1 VQHVATWSR
10 ESRLGMGDLQTPAT
24 YDGSLVMRRGQRFES
39 ARRLSFSIDLQEKW
53 TKLRTSRFRSP
64 CPLTPLAPVVPW
76 LVVKQTHVGP
86 TRNSLRDPR
95 ADTAKGELHGTASIS
110 CERHSVRYVPVEGRP
125 STPKSAGAHVVPR
138 GLTRRLHWEREA
150 EKVEVMVP
158 PEAEEDGIA
167 PELSQNPRRI
177 RAAESVEEESAARTP
192 ERPPHN
198 LPLELSSFVGRQKE
212 LAEVE
217 HLLEHNAF

>member
-110 CERHSVRYVPVEGRP
+110 CERHSVRYVAPGVVAAFGLADRVV
-125 STPKSAGAHVVPR
+125 GAQGAQAFR
-138 GLTRRLHWEREA
+138 DRSRSSIRRLPSATNARG
-150 EKVEVMVP
+150 P
-158 PEAEEDGIA
+158 R
-167 PELSQNPRRI
+167 NP
-177 RAAESVEEESAARTP
+177 
-192 ERPPHN
+192 
-198 LPLELSSFVGRQKE
+198 
-212 LAEVE
+212 
-217 HLLEHNAF
+217 